1 MRMEPARRAWAG
13 GVCASQPR
21 QEHEIGP
28 LIAALRRHIARIE
41 EAHAQFG
48 RPRTRGQPWLT
59 EVPELDSH
67 LPAQGLRRD
76 GLHDVAPAAYGD
88 MPAAMGFALA
98 LALRRF
104 ADAGERRPLLWC
116 RLASTAREYGR
127 LHGHGLERLGLPR
140 RRFITV
146 TLKKPMA
153 LLWTMEEALKSGALA
168 LVLGDADVPHADLT
182 VTRRLQLAAHAGK
195 AAGLLVFAKEAAAA
209 TASHTRWRVASA
221 ASRSPPYDSH
231 SPGAPAWSV
240 ELTRAR
246 GGRPGAWIVEW
257 QNAPHGFS
265 VVPGFRGGA
274 VHPWPDQAEPL
285 PAAEGA
291 SLRAG

>member
-1 MRMEPARRAWAG
+1 MRMEPAREMRAG
-13 GVCASQPR
+13 GVCASVPGR
-21 QEHEIGP
+21 KSEIGP
-28 LIAALRRHIARIE
+28 LIEALRRHIARIE

-48 RPRTRGQPWLT
+48 RPKARGQPWFT
-59 EVPELDSH
+59 GVAELDSH
-67 LPAQGLRRD
+67 LPAQGLLRT

-98 LALRRF
+98 LALRRM
-104 ADAGERRPLLWC
+104 ADAGECRPLLWC
-116 RLASTAREYGR
+116 RLASTVREYGR
-127 LHGHGLERLGLPR
+127 LYGHGLEQLGLSR

-146 TLKKPMA
+146 TLKKPVA

-168 LVLGDADVPHADLT
+168 LVLGDADGPHADLT

-195 AAGLLVFAKEAAAA
+195 SAGFLIFAREAASA

-221 ASRSPPYDSH
+221 ASRSPPYDRQ

-285 PAAEGA
+285 PAAEGV